1 MRIFYHCADFD
12 AHFHLFR
19 LISRLLGTRA
29 LTKTRR
35 LSEILCTKVFEF
47 SVEDCQRLAHN
58 QQISPSIS
66 ALETQDHSLA
76 HPLYVPLVFPQAD
89 CRYGYVIQ

>member
-19 LISRLLGTRA
+19 SIPRLLGTRA

-35 LSEILCTKVFEF
+35 LLEILCTKVFEF
-47 SVEDCQRLAHN
+47 SVGDCQRLAYY
-58 QQISPSIS
+58 QQISRSIS
-66 ALETQDHSLA
+66 ALEMQDNMW
-76 HPLYVPLVFPQAD
+76 PIRFMDRWFPP
-89 CRYGYVIQ
+89 G